1 MSLTYFISGNKSF
14 LSWSSMHGPGLV
26 MFSAWPEQIK
36 KMSMSYVQFL
46 HPMAMLLTINRQL
59 RNVLEF
65 KSHGM
70 FFNPSRADPAAMG
83 RSPSTGNSYLT
94 LPGQANAFLTL
105 TTCVMTTSCDIFHP
119 KEVMGEQR
127 RVISGIPHSFEH
139 QRMEAA
145 VLTAFHEDTANVQ
158 IAKDSI
164 TFMTS
169 KNGSGCMFHHFHV
182 IRWLTQFKR
191 LLHLPP
197 RTLPRCF
204 GNMLVAARPHLFLHT
219 LA

>member
-1 MSLTYFISGNKSF
+1 
-14 LSWSSMHGPGLV
+14 

-36 KMSMSYVQFL
+36 KMSMSYVQLL
-46 HPMAMLLTINRQL
+46 HLTSMSLIFNRQV
-59 RNVLEF
+59 RNVIEF
-65 KSHGM
+65 KSHGV

-94 LPGQANAFLTL
+94 LPGQAHAFLTL
-105 TTCVMTTSCDIFHP
+105 TMCVMTTSCDIVRP
-119 KEVMGEQR
+119 KEVMGELR

-158 IAKDSI
+158 MAKDSI

-169 KNGSGCMFHHFHV
+169 KNGSGCKCFYLRIIH
-182 IRWLTQFKR
+182 WLTRFQPLR
-191 LLHLPP
+191 HHLLRILPK
-197 RTLPRCF
+197 CF
-204 GNMLVAARPHLFLHT
+204 GNMLAAARRHLYSHT
-219 LA
+219 PA